1 MAVIYSYPVKSTP
14 ELTDKMLISDGTDNL
29 TKQVTISG
37 VKDTID
43 VVDSITATL
52 PLEATPSTGA
62 VTISSRAYGGGA
74 TTGFV
79 PSGGTAGNYLN
90 GAGTWSTIDLTT
102 DVNGILPAE
111 NGGLG
116 GGVFNNGDL
125 VYYTGS
131 AFTRLATN
139 GVTDNYVL
147 TAVSGVPTWALN
159 PGGGSGPGTGTQY
172 NLPIWSTTS
181 TLGDSLITQN
191 ALGTVLSVGSN
202 IASFSTTAGVG
213 SVFATQ
219 VSVNGYSTFG
229 GKLKLGSPDGAT
241 PVIIEGPA
249 NGGSAYTLKL
259 PSSAPNNNQILEYT
273 TSGNLGWINTPTG
286 SGGISFSGST
296 VSGIATFASTSSA
309 AVNSEVKLLANGQ
322 MTFDGSSGNTGIE
335 FDNSTNTLR
344 VGDIVGNSDIVALYS
359 DGAAKITVGDSDV
372 LVADTMQFQQGLKFG
387 VSGSTLST
395 YTEATWTSGPT
406 LTFSVGG
413 TATLSASSGSYRVI
427 GDMVFAQ
434 FQFTFGSGGYGTADL
449 SLPVS
454 GVAGTGSI
462 NFVKMN
468 SNVGNSTVSTPVT
481 GNINFN
487 SASIRLKSFN
497 YDQDSASHV
506 SGQLFE
512 LVDTSGQPIFQN
524 GDIVSGTI
532 IYRKV

>member
-14 ELTDKMLISDGTDNL
+14 ANNDLILISDSADSNN
-29 TKQVTISG
+29 TKQVT
-37 VKDTID
+37 VA
-43 VVDSITATL
+43 SITSQTAGVTSII
-52 PLEATPSTGA
+52 AGTN
-62 VTISSRAYGGGA
+62 VTISSTGA
-74 TTGFV
+74 SGTGNV
-79 PSGGTAGNYLN
+79 
-90 GAGTWSTIDLTT
+90 TI
-102 DVNGILPAE
+102 NA
-111 NGGLG
+111 
-116 GGVFNNGDL
+116 
-125 VYYTGS
+125 
-131 AFTRLATN
+131 
-139 GVTDNYVL
+139 
-147 TAVSGVPTWALN
+147 
-159 PGGGSGPGTGTQY
+159 GPGTGTQY

-191 ALGTVLSVGSN
+191 AGATVLNVGTN
-202 IASFSTTAGVG
+202 IASFSTVAGVG

-241 PVIIEGPA
+241 HVIIEGPA
-249 NGGSAYTLKL
+249 NGGAAYTLKL
-259 PSSAPNNNQILEYT
+259 PSSAPGNNQILQYT

-296 VSGIATFASTSSA
+296 ANGIATYFNSTTATVSSVFTISGNKLSAPAGTLADPSIEVGAVGGLYAASGAITLAHTGADAIGVSSA
-309 AVNSEVKLLANGQ
+309 SIINYKLTQFNS
-322 MTFDGSSGNTGIE
+322 
-335 FDNSTNTLR
+335 
-344 VGDIVGNSDIVALYS
+344 
-359 DGAAKITVGDSDV
+359 
-372 LVADTMQFQQGLKFG
+372 GLKFG
-387 VSGSTLST
+387 STGSTLST

-413 TATLSASSGSYRVI
+413 TATLSASAGSYRVI

-434 FQFTFGSGGYGTADL
+434 FEFTFSSGGYGTAEL

-454 GVAGTGSI
+454 GIAGTGSI

-481 GNINFN
+481 GNINLN

-532 IYRKV
+532 IYRKA